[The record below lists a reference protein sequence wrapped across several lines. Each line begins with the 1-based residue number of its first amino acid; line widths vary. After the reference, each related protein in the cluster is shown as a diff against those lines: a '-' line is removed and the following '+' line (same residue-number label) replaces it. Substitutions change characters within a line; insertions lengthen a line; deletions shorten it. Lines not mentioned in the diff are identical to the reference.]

1 MTAAR
6 QAGWSYRGRGTAGHG
21 HAEAS
26 SASGPAPALS
36 GVALYAAGA
45 AAARSPAACSLYPG
59 DHATV
64 RPQEGW
70 LAEVFGFRLITVC
83 RLSPRH
89 AVRVLLA
96 VMMALP
102 AAGAFL
108 LAHASDT
115 HPRLAP
121 QVHPAG
127 QAGSFMQAASARQAA
142 SAGRAAPAVVGGPA
156 DVQVKGAAVAN
167 AATGQVPV
175 ERWPEHRTADRRR
188 DRDQDRRH

>member
-1 MTAAR
+1 
-6 QAGWSYRGRGTAGHG
+6 
-21 HAEAS
+21 
-26 SASGPAPALS
+26 
-36 GVALYAAGA
+36 
-45 AAARSPAACSLYPG
+45 
-59 DHATV
+59 
-64 RPQEGW
+64 
-70 LAEVFGFRLITVC
+70 
-83 RLSPRH
+83 
-89 AVRVLLA
+89 
-96 VMMALP
+96 MMALP

-167 AATGQVPV
+167 AATGQVLWSV
-175 ERWPEHRTADRRR
+175 GLNTERPIGGAIGIRTGDTKAPATACCSRRAGTA
-188 DRDQDRRH
+188 